1 MDNHIS
7 IERYIILFIPWIL
20 ALLCIEHPILSYLLA
35 WLGSFF
41 IFYIT
46 LTGRIKPL
54 PNDLSIA
61 EQLMRPIF
69 LVQFIF
75 AGYMC
80 CTSIFYFLDLLGY
93 VDFIELNNAY
103 LVAPEKLKLT
113 AQCQRYYCLAHASFV
128 SGILVFM
135 KPSPEPKYTYD
146 RPQLSKLIF
155 RMALIALSVSYSL
168 TLFPD
173 LAQFSHQLNTLSFI
187 AATLAL
193 AFAIPERKIWSITFC
208 LFIYGF
214 NAYQA
219 LISGFKEPIILSVL
233 ILGVFLYPNYKKIVS
248 FTFVPLL
255 LLLFIL
261 LPTYNRIFREQAWS
275 DNVAAEQAGLLALEG
290 TLDQDDEDSN
300 WSFFTYRLSEID
312 MFSKYV
318 QSTPIYIDY
327 YGFDLV
333 QQSLLSVIPRA
344 VWPSKPI
351 TEQLVMERVY
361 KAGVINRGSKASAK
375 PAFIVDAYLSGGS
388 LGIFICLFIYGAI
401 AQLIANK
408 AESLFGG
415 YTLGTALLFT
425 GLFQI
430 FWRGQSFEFLI
441 NSVFWSY
448 ISMLLIFNI
457 LRFTNILKLTYDEH
471 FTN

>member
-1 MDNHIS
+1 MDNQIS

-35 WLGSFF
+35 WSGSFF
-41 IFYIT
+41 IFYMT
-46 LTGRIKPL
+46 LTGRIKSL
-54 PNDLSIA
+54 PQDLSIA

-80 CTSIFYFLDLLGY
+80 CTSIFYFLDILGY
-93 VDFIELNNAY
+93 VDFNELSNAY
-103 LVAPEKLKLT
+103 LVDPEKLKLT

-135 KPSPEPKYTYD
+135 NPSQEPKYTYD

-155 RMALIALSVSYSL
+155 RMALITLAISYSL
-168 TLFPD
+168 TFFTG

-193 AFAIPERKIWSITFC
+193 AFAIPERKIWSTTFC

-233 ILGVFLYPNYKKIVS
+233 ILGIFLYPNYKRLVS
-248 FTFVPLL
+248 ITFIPLL

-275 DNVAAEQAGLLALEG
+275 ANVTAEQAGLLALEG
-290 TLDQDDEDSN
+290 TFDQDDEDSN

-312 MFSKYV
+312 MFTKYV

-327 YGFDLV
+327 YGFDLLR
-333 QQSLLSVIPRA
+333 QSLLSVIPRA

-388 LGIFICLFIYGAI
+388 LGIFICLFFYGAI

-457 LRFTNILKLTYDEH
+457 LRFTNILKLTYNEH